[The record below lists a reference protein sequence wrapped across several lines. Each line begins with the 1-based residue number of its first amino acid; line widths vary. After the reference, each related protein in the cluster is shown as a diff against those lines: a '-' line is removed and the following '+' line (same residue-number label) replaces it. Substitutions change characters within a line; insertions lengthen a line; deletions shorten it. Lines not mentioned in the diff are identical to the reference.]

1 MNALNTYINPNKN
14 EPLRYTD
21 CPPLLDRYIKHTVAI
36 SNKARRT
43 VNSYVIDILLFL
55 RFYARLSGK
64 VPEDTAIEKI
74 KLKTMADEDIC
85 AVTSDDIF
93 SFLYFLADDRKN
105 SPSTR
110 KHKLSSL
117 RSFYNYILKVEKT
130 IDKNPV
136 DFVERPSTKGL
147 AARPP
152 KFLELDQAKTLLN
165 TIDGQFQERDYCII
179 LLFLTCGMRLSEL
192 TSINLK
198 DISEKTVKIV
208 GKGNKPRTI
217 PLNQM
222 CLDAI
227 ADYRA
232 IRDALPNLVDKEALF
247 VSKRTGK
254 RIGNRQVEKLVSKY
268 IAESGLQS
276 TGCTTHSLRH
286 SAATMYYRAG
296 NDLQL
301 LARILGH
308 SSTKVTEIY
317 THIDES
323 GLAKIIDNSPLADD

>member
-1 MNALNTYINPNKN
+1 MSTYINPNKN
-14 EPLRYTD
+14 EPLRYED
-21 CPPLLDRYIKHTVAI
+21 CPPLLDRYIRHTIAI
-36 SNKARRT
+36 SNKAKRT
-43 VNSYVIDILLFL
+43 VNSYVVDIFLFL

-64 VPEDTAIEKI
+64 VPEDMPLNDVKI
-74 KLKTMADEDIC
+74 KTLTDAEIC

-93 SFLYFLADDRKN
+93 TFLFFLADDRKN
-105 SPSTR
+105 SPGTR

-117 RSFYNYILKVEKT
+117 RSFYNYVLRVEKS
-130 IDKNPV
+130 IEKNPV
-136 DFVERPSTKGL
+136 DFVERPSTKGQ
-147 AARPP
+147 AAKPP
-152 KFLELDQAKTLLN
+152 KFLELDQAKTLLG
-165 TIDGQFQERDYCII
+165 TIDGEFQERDYCMI

-192 TSINLK
+192 TSIDLK
-198 DISEKTVKIV
+198 NISDKTIKII

-227 ADYRA
+227 AEYRA
-232 IRDALPNLVDKEALF
+232 IRDNLPNLIDKDALF

-301 LARILGH
+301 LAAILGH

-317 THIDES
+317 THIDER
-323 GLAKIIDNSPLADD
+323 GLADIINKSPLADD

>member
-1 MNALNTYINPNKN
+1 MSTYVNPNKN
-14 EPLRYTD
+14 DPLSYPD
-21 CPPLLDRYIKHTVAI
+21 CPPLLDRYIKHSIAI
-36 SNKARRT
+36 SNKAKRT
-43 VNSYVIDILLFL
+43 VNSYVVDILLFL

-64 VPEDTAIEKI
+64 VAENTNLKDI
-74 KLKTMADEDIC
+74 KVKTMTDAEIC
-85 AVTSDDIF
+85 AVTADDIF

-105 SPSTR
+105 SPGTR

-117 RSFYNYILKVEKT
+117 HSFYNYILLVEKA

-136 DFVERPSTKGL
+136 NYVERPSTKGL
-147 AARPP
+147 ATRPP
-152 KFLELDQAKTLLN
+152 KFLELDQSKALLK
-165 TIDGQFQERDYCII
+165 TIDGQFQERDYCMI

-192 TSINLK
+192 TRINLK
-198 DISEKTVKIV
+198 DFSDKTLKIV
-208 GKGNKPRTI
+208 GKGNKPRTV

-222 CLDAI
+222 CLEAI

-232 IRDALPNLVDKEALF
+232 IRDGLPNLVDKDAMF

-254 RIGNRQVEKLVSKY
+254 RIGNRQVEKIVTKY
-268 IAESGLQS
+268 IAESGLQA

-296 NDLQL
+296 VDLQQI
-301 LARILGH
+301 ARILGH

-323 GLAKIIDNSPLADD
+323 SLAEIIDNSPLADD

>member
-1 MNALNTYINPNKN
+1 MKLLSTYVNPNKS
-14 EPLRYTD
+14 EPLKYED
-21 CPPLLDRYIKHTVAI
+21 CPHLLDRYIKHTIAI
-36 SNKARRT
+36 SNKAKRT
-43 VNSYVIDILLFL
+43 VNSYVVDILLFL

-64 VPEDTAIEKI
+64 VQENTPLEDVRTKDMTDA
-74 KLKTMADEDIC
+74 DIC

-93 SFLYFLADDRKN
+93 AFLYFLAEDRKN
-105 SPSTR
+105 SPGTR

-117 RSFYNYILKVEKT
+117 RSFYNYILRIEKK
-130 IDKNPV
+130 IKANPV
-136 DFVERPSTKGL
+136 DYVERPSTKGL
-147 AARPP
+147 AAKPP
-152 KFLELDQAKTLLN
+152 KFLELEQAKKLLG
-165 TIDGQFQERDYCII
+165 TIDGEFQERDYCMI

-198 DISEKTVKIV
+198 DVSDNTIKIV

-222 CLDAI
+222 CLDSI
-227 ADYRA
+227 AEYRA
-232 IRDALPNLVDKEALF
+232 LRDNLPNLIDTEALF
-247 VSKRTGK
+247 ISKRTGK

-296 NDLQL
+296 NDLQM
-301 LARILGH
+301 LAAILGH

-317 THIDES
+317 THIDER
-323 GLAKIIDNSPLADD
+323 GLADIINQSPLADD